1 MTFDVPDNGSDQLRL
16 KRDRPRPVPAP
27 ASDPE
32 RVETY
37 DTTLRDGSQQVG
49 LSFTV
54 ADKLRV
60 TQLLDDLGVDVVEGG
75 WPGSNPKDAEY
86 FARVRDLPLRH
97 AVLSAF
103 GATRRP
109 GRAADDDPSLLA
121 LLDSGA
127 PVVALVG
134 KSWALH
140 VTEALRTTLDENL
153 AMVADSVRLMAAEGR
168 RVVFDAEH
176 FFDGWAAD
184 RAYALA
190 VVRAAA
196 EAGADTV
203 ALCDTNGGT
212 LPTTVA
218 QVVAEAASALP
229 GVRIGGHF
237 HDDAACAVA
246 NSLVAV
252 AGGARHVQ
260 GAANGY
266 GERCG
271 NADLFA
277 VVAGLELKEGR
288 KVLPPGRLGALTTTA
303 HAIAELAN
311 LVPDARQA
319 YAGSSAFATK
329 AGLHA
334 SAIARRPDA
343 YSHVDPAAVGNRMR
357 VLVSELAG
365 RSNVLAKAGELGL
378 DLDADATLGARVLD
392 RVKELEHRGYT
403 FEIADASFELLVRRE
418 AGQLEAPF
426 ALEGYR
432 VLVER
437 GRDGTDVSEA
447 TVRLHLPDRGA
458 DVPPPGPPVPDR
470 RADLEPPGPP
480 VPDRGAD
487 APPPGPPVPD
497 RGADAPPPGSSAGDR
512 RTVAVGE
519 GVGPV
524 HALDQALRR
533 ALADDHPELD
543 SVHLVDYKVRI
554 LDGRA
559 GTKAVTRVL
568 ITSADPAGEWTT
580 VGVSDDIVTASWE
593 ALADGIEY
601 GLLRARTATT
611 AAAAAHR

>member
-1 MTFDVPDNGSDQLRL
+1 MEGTAPVNHADV
-16 KRDRPRPVPAP
+16 A
-27 ASDPE
+27 AHDPE

-60 TQLLDDLGVDVVEGG
+60 TELLDDLGVDVVEGG

-86 FARVRDLPLRH
+86 FARARELPWRH
-97 AVLSAF
+97 AKLAAF

-109 GRAADDDPSLLA
+109 RRGVEDDPNLRA
-121 LLDSGA
+121 LLDSQA

-134 KSWALH
+134 KSWTLH
-140 VTEALRTTLDENL
+140 VAEALRTSADENL
-153 AMVADSVRLMAAEGR
+153 AMVADSVAWMAAHGR

-176 FFDGWAAD
+176 FFDGYAAD
-184 RAYALA
+184 PAYALA
-190 VVRAAA
+190 VLDAAVA
-196 EAGADTV
+196 AGADTV

-218 QVVAEAASALP
+218 AVVREVAGGLGRR
-229 GVRIGGHF
+229 GVRVGIHA
-237 HDDAACAVA
+237 HDDTACAVA

-252 AGGARHVQ
+252 HAGARHVQ

-277 VVAGLELKEGR
+277 IVAGLELKDGR
-288 KVLPPGRLGALTTTA
+288 KVLPPGRLAALTTTA
-303 HAIAELAN
+303 HAIAELGN
-311 LVPDARQA
+311 LVPDARQP
-319 YAGSSAFATK
+319 YVGSSAFATK

-343 YSHVDPAAVGNRMR
+343 YSHVDPGAVGNRMR

-378 DLDADATLGARVLD
+378 DLEADAALGARVLD

-403 FEIADASFELLVRRE
+403 FEAADASFELLVRRE
-418 AGQLEAPF
+418 AGRLEVPF
-426 ALEGYR
+426 DLEGYR

-437 GRDGTDVSEA
+437 REDGADASEA
-447 TVRLHLPDRGA
+447 TIRLRAGA
-458 DVPPPGPPVPDR
+458 A
-470 RADLEPPGPP
+470 RA
-480 VPDRGAD
+480 
-487 APPPGPPVPD
+487 
-497 RGADAPPPGSSAGDR
+497 
-512 RTVAVGE
+512 VAVGE

-533 ALADDHPELD
+533 ALADRHPELEA
-543 SVHLVDYKVRI
+543 VRLVDYKVRI

-568 ITSADPAGEWTT
+568 VTSADEAGEWTT
-580 VGVSDDIVTASWE
+580 VGVSDDVVTASWE
-593 ALADGIEY
+593 ALADGVVY
-601 GLLRARTATT
+601 YLAVRRPQRAAG
-611 AAAAAHR
+611 